1 MLCTVGQPRRV
12 FLSHTSELRRLPPGG
27 SFVDAAERAVLRVG
41 DAVTNMAYFAARD
54 EQPSEVCRK
63 AVRAADVYIAIIG
76 FRYGSP
82 VRARPELSYTELE
95 FEAAGAAGLPRLV
108 FLLDDKTPGDGEL
121 SLDPEHGRRQAAFR
135 DRLCDTVTV
144 VTITSP
150 ERLETA
156 VYQALVELPR
166 AEPQR
171 APVGRVWNV
180 PARSVQFTGRVE
192 LLAELHRSL
201 LAGGATVARALHGM
215 GGIGKT
221 ALAIEYAHRH
231 GEDYDVVWW
240 VPAEEPAL
248 IPNRLAELAR
258 ALDLATERDPV
269 TSAVSRLLGAL
280 RERDRWLLIYDNAED
295 PQLLAPY
302 LPGGAGQVLITS
314 RNLRWGEL
322 ATLVL
327 VDLFD
332 PSESVSLLAR
342 WVPRL
347 SARDAV
353 RIAEALDNLPLAV
366 AQAAAHLDE
375 TGLSAD
381 AYLRLLDT
389 RAAELLADEAP
400 TGYPA
405 SLAASWQ
412 VAFDRLAAD
421 DPAALHL
428 LTLCAQLAP
437 EPIPFTLFTAHAQAL
452 PAALATVAGDPLAFA
467 RLTRLLRT
475 RSLARVESDSL
486 QLHRLVQAILR
497 ARSAAEAAES
507 DPTVAAVRL
516 LRAAAPPDHWN
527 DPTTWPRWRWLLP
540 HVLTATG
547 TDRALD
553 DVGDDVA
560 LLLNSA
566 ATYLQN
572 RGEPAASL
580 PLIERALQLARRVLG
595 AEHPDTLTSA
605 SHLAR
610 NLGAV
615 GQYEA
620 ARVVAENTLAQRRRV
635 LGEQHPDTLIS
646 ANNLALILGGL
657 GQYESA
663 RVLAEYTV
671 DQRRQVL
678 GEQHRATLN
687 SANNLALILRGLG
700 QYEAARRLDEDT
712 LARRRQVLG
721 EQHPATLT
729 SANHL
734 ALDLRELGEYEA
746 ARRLDE
752 DTLAQRRQVL
762 GAEHPDTL
770 ISANNLAADLRALE
784 QHEAA
789 PQLDADTET

>member
-1 MLCTVGQPRRV
+1 
-12 FLSHTSELRRLPPGG
+12 
-27 SFVDAAERAVLRVG
+27 
-41 DAVTNMAYFAARD
+41 
-54 EQPSEVCRK
+54 
-63 AVRAADVYIAIIG
+63 
-76 FRYGSP
+76 
-82 VRARPELSYTELE
+82 
-95 FEAAGAAGLPRLV
+95 
-108 FLLDDKTPGDGEL
+108 
-121 SLDPEHGRRQAAFR
+121 
-135 DRLCDTVTV
+135 
-144 VTITSP
+144 
-150 ERLETA
+150 
-156 VYQALVELPR
+156 
-166 AEPQR
+166 
-171 APVGRVWNV
+171 
-180 PARSVQFTGRVE
+180 
-192 LLAELHRSL
+192 
-201 LAGGATVARALHGM
+201 M

-240 VPAEEPAL
+240 VPAEEPTL
-248 IPNRLAELAR
+248 IPDRLAELAR
-258 ALDLATERDPV
+258 ALDLAAERDPV

-314 RNLRWGEL
+314 RNPRWGEL
-322 ATLVL
+322 ATLVR

-332 PSESVSLLAR
+332 PGESVSLLVR
-342 WVPRL
+342 RVPRL

-381 AYLRLLDT
+381 AYLQLLDT

-452 PAALATVAGDPLAFA
+452 PAALSGAVGDPLAFA

-475 RSLARVESDSL
+475 RSLALVGTDSL

-497 ARSAAEAAES
+497 ARSAAEAAEP

-516 LRAAAPPDHWN
+516 LRAAAPPDQWN
-527 DPTTWPRWRWLLP
+527 DPTTWPQWRWLLP
-540 HVLTATG
+540 HVLTATDTG
-547 TDRALD
+547 RALD
-553 DVGDDVA
+553 DAGDDVA
-560 LLLNSA
+560 RLLNAA

-580 PLIERALQLARRVLG
+580 PLVERALELGRRVLG
-595 AEHPDTLTSA
+595 AEH
-605 SHLAR
+605 R
-610 NLGAV
+610 
-615 GQYEA
+615 
-620 ARVVAENTLAQRRRV
+620 
-635 LGEQHPDTLIS
+635 DTLIS
-646 ANNLALILGGL
+646 ANHLARG
-657 GQYESA
+657 
-663 RVLAEYTV
+663 
-671 DQRRQVL
+671 
-678 GEQHRATLN
+678 
-687 SANNLALILRGLG
+687 LRGLG

-712 LARRRQVLG
+712 LVRLRRVLGAEHPDTLISTNNLALNLWGLGQYEAARVLAEDALVRRRRVLG
-721 EQHPATLT
+721 EEHPAALNSANNLALSLRGLGKYEAARVLDEDTLARRHRLLGAEHPATLI
-729 SANHL
+729 SANNL
-734 ALDLRELGEYEA
+734 AINLRELGEYEA

-752 DTLAQRRQVL
+752 DTLVRRRRVL

-770 ISANNLAADLRALE
+770 TSANNLAADLRALG

-789 PQLDADTET
+789 ARDAAILARLGTDPDLDSLAAQAVQTPLDDLD